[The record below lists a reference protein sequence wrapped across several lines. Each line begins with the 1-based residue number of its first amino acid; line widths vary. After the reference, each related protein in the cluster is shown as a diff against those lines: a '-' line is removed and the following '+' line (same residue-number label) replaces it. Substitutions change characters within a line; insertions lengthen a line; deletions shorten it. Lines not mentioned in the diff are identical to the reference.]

1 MRENMLGECSE
12 HGYYRGEKC
21 PICGEE
27 GKFVMNDW
35 EIRKLSGTM
44 IGILRHFP
52 EQFEVEMDEK
62 GWVDMGEMAD
72 AIKRR
77 RKDFHWL
84 RVKHIRAIAETDE
97 KGRYQVEGKKIR
109 ATYAHTIDVD
119 LSDLPP
125 ADVDELFYPVTEEEV
140 EIVLEQGLFPI
151 DRNKVHLSGSVE
163 KAMEAGKIR
172 TENPVILCIDAA
184 KAMEDGITILKA
196 GRDVYIADEIDAK
209 YLSRYKA

>member
-1 MRENMLGECSE
+1 MLGECSE

-52 EQFEVEMDEK
+52 EQFDIEIDEK
-62 GWVDMGEMAD
+62 GWADMGAMAD
-72 AIKRR
+72 AIKKRR
-77 RKDFHWL
+77 TDFHWL

-97 KGRYQVEGKKIR
+97 KGRYQLEGRKIR

-125 ADVDELFYPVTEEEV
+125 ADVDELYYPVTEEEV

-163 KAMEAGKIR
+163 KALEAGKIR
-172 TENPVILCIDAA
+172 TEDPVILRIDAA
-184 KAMEDGITILKA
+184 KAMEDGVKILKA

-209 YLSRYKA
+209 YLSRYEA

>member
-1 MRENMLGECSE
+1 MLGECSE

-21 PICGEE
+21 PVCGEE
-27 GKFVMNDW
+27 GKFVMNDR

-52 EQFEVEMDEK
+52 EQFEVEIDQN
-62 GWVDMGEMAD
+62 GWADMREMAD
-72 AIKRR
+72 AIRKRR
-77 RKDFHWL
+77 VDFHWL
-84 RVKHIRAIAETDE
+84 REKHIRAIAETDE
-97 KGRYQVEGKKIR
+97 KGRYQLEGRKIR

-119 LSDLPP
+119 LSDLPS
-125 ADVDELFYPVTEEEV
+125 ADTDELFYPVTEEEL

-163 KAMEAGKIR
+163 KALEAGKIR
-172 TENPVILCIDAA
+172 TENPVILRIDAA
-184 KAMEDGITILKA
+184 KAMEDGVTILKA

-209 YLSRYKA
+209 YLSHYEA

>member
-1 MRENMLGECSE
+1 MLGECNE

-35 EIRKLSGTM
+35 EVRKLSGTM

-52 EQFEVEMDEK
+52 EQFDVEMDEK
-62 GWVDMGEMAD
+62 GWVEMGAMAD

-77 RKDFHWL
+77 RADFHWL
-84 RVKHIRAIAETDE
+84 RIKHIKAIAETDE

-109 ATYAHTIDVD
+109 ATYAHTIDID

-125 ADVDELFYPVTEEEV
+125 ADTNVLFYPVTEEEV
-140 EIVLEQGLFPI
+140 DIVLEQGLFPI

-163 KAMEAGKIR
+163 KALEAGRIR
-172 TENPVILCIDAA
+172 TENPVILRIDAA
-184 KAMEDGITILKA
+184 KAMEDGVIILKA
-196 GRDVYIADEIDAK
+196 GKDVYIADEIDAK
-209 YLSRYKA
+209 YLSRYE

>member
-1 MRENMLGECSE
+1 MLGECSE

-77 RKDFHWL
+77 RDDFHWL

-97 KGRYQVEGKKIR
+97 KGRYQLEGRKIR

-119 LSDLPP
+119 LSDLPS

-163 KAMEAGKIR
+163 KAIEAGKIR

-184 KAMEDGITILKA
+184 KAMKDGVTILKA